1 MDRLREALE
10 FLFFQ
15 VLSGILFL
23 TPRRACL
30 AVGRG
35 LGLLLFHLD
44 GRHRRIALAN
54 LRTAFGR
61 ELPEGRR
68 YAIARASFVHFC
80 RVLADIL
87 KLASWPVPRIEA
99 LLDIEGAENLAA
111 AGRRGR
117 GVLVFTGHFGNWEM
131 LPIPLSRAGRL
142 YAIARFLDNRFLER
156 RLAGLRSRLGAHII
170 YKDRAARQVLQ
181 VLSGGDIVIILID
194 QNVLRIQA
202 VFVDFFGKAAG
213 TTPAL
218 AAFHLR
224 TGAPVVP
231 AFCFP
236 ARSGRYRIRI
246 FPALDFGPRG
256 GRDEDVLKIT
266 QTCTK
271 IIESQIR
278 QFPEGWLWF
287 HERWKSRPAGEA

>member
-1 MDRLREALE
+1 MGRLREAFEVL
-10 FLFFQ
+10 LFQ
-15 VLSGILFL
+15 TLSAVLFL
-23 TPRRACL
+23 MPRRACL

-35 LGLLLFHLD
+35 LGLLFFHLD
-44 GRHRRIALAN
+44 GRHRRIALDN

-61 ELPEGRR
+61 ELTEGRR
-68 YAIARASFVHFC
+68 YAIARASFIHFC

-87 KLASWPVPRIEA
+87 KVASWPVPRIEA
-99 LLDIEGAENLAA
+99 LLETEGAENLEAA
-111 AGRRGR
+111 ARRGR

-142 YAIARFLDNRFLER
+142 FAVTRFLDNRFLER

-170 YKDRAARQVLQ
+170 YKDRAARRVLE
-181 VLSGGDIVIILID
+181 VLGGGETVIILID
-194 QNVLRIQA
+194 QNVLRVQA

-224 TGAPVVP
+224 TGAPILP
-231 AFCFP
+231 AFCYP
-236 ARSGRYRIRI
+236 ERKGRYRVRI

-256 GRDEDVLKIT
+256 TRDGDVLKIT
-266 QTCTK
+266 AACTK